1 MYAGDNGERLDEPL
15 DYRQIDHTK
24 WEKSI
29 GGIDEAGRIEEKSS
43 KQSEKETVDSRKR
56 ASSSEWL
63 R

>member
-1 MYAGDNGERLDEPL
+1 MCAGDNGERLDEPL

-43 KQSEKETVDSRKR
+43 KQSEKETVDSKKR
-56 ASSSEWL
+56 VEAGQ
-63 R
+63 